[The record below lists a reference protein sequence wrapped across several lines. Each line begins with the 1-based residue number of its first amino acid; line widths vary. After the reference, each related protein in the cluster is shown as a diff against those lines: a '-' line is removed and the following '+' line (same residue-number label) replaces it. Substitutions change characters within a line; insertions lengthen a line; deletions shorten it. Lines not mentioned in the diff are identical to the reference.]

1 MKNFLIFLAGF
12 VLGVVSI
19 IVVGAAVSSS
29 SKDSVERMPGLTFF
43 EQPGE
48 CLSTRSFE
56 VLQALDQGA
65 ALAQE
70 IKSVSR
76 FGNITS
82 DLLVLLVNEEG
93 AYYYDNQVVDVPH
106 GKCMRQ
112 VGIYRYTTKSDMEK
126 TVPVVKLMDL

>member
-1 MKNFLIFLAGF
+1 MKILTFLAGF
-12 VLGVVSI
+12 VSGIVSI
-19 IVVGAAVSSS
+19 LVAILVVSSS

-93 AYYYDNQVVDVPH
+93 AYYYDNQVVDIPQ

-112 VGIYRYTTKSDMEK
+112 VGVYRYTTKSEMEK